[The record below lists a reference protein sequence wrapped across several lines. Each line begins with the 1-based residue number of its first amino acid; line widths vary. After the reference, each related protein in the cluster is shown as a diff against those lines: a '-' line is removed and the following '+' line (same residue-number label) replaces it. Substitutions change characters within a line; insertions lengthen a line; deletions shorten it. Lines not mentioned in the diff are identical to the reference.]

1 MHMKDLSDFELWEAL
16 KDGNI
21 KAFSALFKMYYSR
34 LYNYGLKISNHNTQ
48 LTEDCL
54 QDFFIYIYE
63 HRENLS
69 SLETIQPYLF
79 VSFRRHIIKAI
90 KKSFKNADSN
100 PKDEM
105 FIEINFSKE
114 DLMIHQEIEAFKHTN
129 LPLLLNKLPSRQ
141 KEILYLKYYSN
152 LSNIEIAS
160 VMNIKYQSVSN
171 LIHKG
176 IKTLRQDASLSKLL
190 KNIR

>member
-1 MHMKDLSDFELWEAL
+1 MHMKDLSDYELWEAL

-69 SLETIQPYLF
+69 PLETIHPYLF
-79 VSFRRHIIKAI
+79 VSFRRYIIKDI
-90 KKSFKNADSN
+90 KKSFKNTDSN

-141 KEILYLKYYSN
+141 KEILYLKYDSN